1 MHIPNQSLV
10 QLIHFRDQKWLSQT
24 SNYSFVCTFH
34 NEVDASKYQMFQNI
48 QKECSCR
55 YTNCPIRQICKHQI
69 CERRTPEGTPYR
81 GNRSITALQI
91 LPYKS
96 KSQTAAI
103 HITLE
108 YTALHYYA
116 SASYRKSRCSS
127 KRFCATVGSLVMC
140 VMPVSGNTVCSLPA
154 ASNACERR
162 SV

>member
-24 SNYSFVCTFH
+24 SNYSFACTFH
-34 NEVDASKYQMFQNI
+34 IEVDASKYQMFQNI

-69 CERRTPEGTPYR
+69 CERRTTRARLTVGTGQSPPCKYCLTKAR
-81 GNRSITALQI
+81 AKPLQYTA
-91 LPYKS
+91 
-96 KSQTAAI
+96 
-103 HITLE
+103 

-140 VMPVSGNTVCSLPA
+140 VMPVRGNTVCSLPA

>member
-1 MHIPNQSLV
+1 MHIPNQLLV

-24 SNYSFVCTFH
+24 SNYSFACTFH
-34 NEVDASKYQMFQNI
+34 IEVDASKYQMFQNI

-103 HITLE
+103 HITLQ
-108 YTALHYYA
+108 YTLHCNTLHILHCTTTRVRHTENHA
-116 SASYRKSRCSS
+116 VVARDSAQQLDHWS
-127 KRFCATVGSLVMC
+127 C
-140 VMPVSGNTVCSLPA
+140 V
-154 ASNACERR
+154 
-162 SV
+162 